1 METLFWGSSTLDL
14 KITIFFLVVSFV
26 ISLIVWFFSKKFYVA
41 LLVFSVLANISFLVN
56 IGSEMFVA
64 YHFLWFGYFSAFAW
78 PIINIGLI
86 VYYASA
92 RPKKR

>member
-14 KITIFFLVVSFV
+14 KITIFFLVVSFL

-56 IGSEMFVA
+56 IGSEMFRA
-64 YHFLWFGYFSAFAW
+64 YHILWLSFFSFFVW

-86 VYYASA
+86 VYYAST
-92 RPKKR
+92 RRKKK